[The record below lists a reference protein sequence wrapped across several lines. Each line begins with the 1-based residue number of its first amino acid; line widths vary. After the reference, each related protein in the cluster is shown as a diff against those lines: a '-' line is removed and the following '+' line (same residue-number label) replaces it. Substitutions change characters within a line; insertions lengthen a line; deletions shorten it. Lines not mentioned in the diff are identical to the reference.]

1 MNPGSK
7 FVALSDVS
15 FFIATWYNFYSRKS
29 TMRFDWALEIING
42 AGPPSSLRIVI
53 EFGRQI

>member
-15 FFIATWYNFYSRKS
+15 FFIATWYNFYSGKS

-53 EFGRQI
+53 EFGR